1 MSQYDVLQ
9 RIPLME
15 DDDPDYGDKTNYELT
30 RDGVMMGFGEFL
42 SYGMK
47 PNSCVVNEFW
57 HGEDA
62 FMDENGMEKLTC
74 MIAGALF
81 EIEHGQVE
89 PDLAHGVLW
98 DIRDFETGN
107 YDDLF
112 TAKELEQI
120 REDIRK
126 IKESLEQHP
135 ELLKQEL
142 KPLAD
147 IKGDSATSSL
157 RRWFHI
163 QLREDLKD
171 GEDQT

>member
-9 RIPLME
+9 WIPIMV
-15 DDDPDYGDKTNYELT
+15 DDDPEYEQWTNYELI
-30 RDGVMMGFGEFL
+30 RDCVWMGFEEEERRGENPCG
-42 SYGMK
+42 SVC
-47 PNSCVVNEFW
+47 SEFW
-57 HGEDA
+57 NGQDGR
-62 FMDENGMEKLTC
+62 MDENGMEKLTC

-81 EIEHGQVE
+81 QIERGQVD

-126 IKESLEQHP
+126 VKESLEQHP

>member
-1 MSQYDVLQ
+1 MNPYDVLQ

-30 RDGVMMGFGEFL
+30 REAVRQGFDECLRDGD
-42 SYGMK
+42 S
-47 PNSCVVNEFW
+47 PCVCVCSEFW
-57 HGEDA
+57 HGEDS

-81 EIEHGQVE
+81 QIEHGQVD

-126 IKESLEQHP
+126 VKESLEQHP
-135 ELLKQEL
+135 ELLKREL

-147 IKGDSATSSL
+147 IKGDPDTD
-157 RRWFHI
+157 RMKRWFHI
-163 QLREDLKD
+163 Q
-171 GEDQT
+171 